1 MSEPSNCTFGPA
13 PKAQLD
19 TKAKLNAF
27 KQKAVESHSPLTCSG
42 SVLIGIFFDGTGNNE

>member
-1 MSEPSNCTFGPA
+1 MSEASSCTLGPA
-13 PKAQLD
+13 PKIELE

-42 SVLIGIFFDGTGNNE
+42 MVQVKP